1 MVELSPSILSCDFSK
16 LQENLDQTKN
26 TPLKMIHIDVMDGV
40 FVPNISFGFKVIKD
54 IRGKNDYFF
63 DTHLM
68 IVDPIRYVERFKEAG
83 ADRITIHYESC
94 ENPLDVIK
102 KIKSLGIEAGIA
114 LRPKTE
120 LSKILPLLKEV
131 DAVLVMSVEPGF
143 GGQSF
148 IESSLDRVRELR
160 DYIDKNKLACK
171 IEIDGGIKTTNVE
184 KVIKAGC
191 DEIVSGS
198 DIFGKEDIKGQIE
211 KYYEIF
217 KKNPL

>member
-1 MVELSPSILSCDFSK
+1 M
-16 LQENLDQTKN
+16 
-26 TPLKMIHIDVMDGV
+26 
-40 FVPNISFGFKVIKD
+40 
-54 IRGKNDYFF
+54 
-63 DTHLM
+63 
-68 IVDPIRYVERFKEAG
+68 
-83 ADRITIHYESC
+83 
-94 ENPLDVIK
+94 
-102 KIKSLGIEAGIA
+102 GIEAGIT

-120 LSKILPLLKEV
+120 LSKILPILKEV

-148 IESSLDRVRELR
+148 IDSSLDRVRNLR
-160 DYIDKNKLACK
+160 DYIDKNNLACK
-171 IEIDGGIKTTNVE
+171 IEIDGGIKTTNVD

-217 KKNPL
+217 EKNPL